1 MSHQSAR
8 VWSLAESRNE
18 STGQAIIFRYVD
30 EFAPDFSRSSL
41 PVRVFL
47 VWRYESDSGMPA
59 SDERQRMDLME
70 DALEPVVEASGVA
83 ILAIVL
89 TGDGVR
95 EWTYYARS
103 EHEFLARLNQA
114 LSGQAAFP
122 IEIHVN
128 DDPEWS
134 AYDDFRSGW
143 LIPGKEPS

>member
-1 MSHQSAR
+1 MSHQTAR
-8 VWSLAESRNE
+8 TWSTAVSRNE
-18 STGQAIIFRYVD
+18 STGQAIIFRYID
-30 EFAPDFSRSSL
+30 ELAADFSRTSL

-59 SDERQRMDLME
+59 NEDRQRMDLME
-70 DALEPVVEASGVA
+70 DALEPLVEASGAA

-89 TGDGVR
+89 TGEGVR

-103 EHEFLARLNQA
+103 EHEFMAGLNRA
-114 LSGQAAFP
+114 LSGHTAFP
-122 IEIHVN
+122 VEIHVN

-134 AYDDFRSGW
+134 AYDDFRSAW